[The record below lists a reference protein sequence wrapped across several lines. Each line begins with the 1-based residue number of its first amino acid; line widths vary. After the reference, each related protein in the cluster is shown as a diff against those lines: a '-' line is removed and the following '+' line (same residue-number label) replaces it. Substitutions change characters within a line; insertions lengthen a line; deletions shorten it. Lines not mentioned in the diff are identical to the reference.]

1 MNVLSLFDGMG
12 CGWIAL
18 RELGIKVDRG
28 YSSEVD
34 KYAIVQTVPKWYI
47 WNCSDTQQYKMLGN
61 GWTVEV
67 IKHILSF
74 IKIKES

>member
-34 KYAIVQTVPKWYI
+34 
-47 WNCSDTQQYKMLGN
+47 
-61 GWTVEV
+61 
-67 IKHILSF
+67 
-74 IKIKES
+74 

>member
-34 KYAIVQTVPKWYI
+34 KYAIAQVKLNFP
-47 WNCSDTQQYKMLGN
+47 
-61 GWTVEV
+61 EV
-67 IKHILSF
+67 IQFGKRYRH
-74 IKIKES
+74 